1 MVQPM
6 TDAKSIT
13 STVKAAPSVGRLEL
27 ERALLSGP
35 KGFRTQL
42 RYVLALSQLA
52 RPASTS
58 APPPSPPPSLAQARL
73 EVLGQLN
80 EVMTPSQAQLLLRS
94 AAALPHWKARLA
106 LMARWGQHLPPAEAR
121 RLIVELISQAEQ
133 VDAEAR
139 ALLWFELAPLLRR
152 VGAAPSQS
160 SPLLRLL
167 LDAQAMKNTEARL
180 RAILALSSRLPTETA
195 TPALRR
201 LLDDLADARQ
211 DAVTAKAMEMLPP
224 YLPRL
229 LLDRLLEV
237 ADGIQQPNERARA
250 YIALA
255 RSLPTDFQERAR
267 LAALSAIDRMENDDE
282 RADAL
287 VSFTPCLESVTIA
300 DQYPEILE
308 RALTS
313 AILINRRPA
322 RARVLVSFAPY
333 LTPDLQGEAL
343 AAVHSLPS
351 ERERAVLLAQLAPSL
366 PSNMLVASLAVAHTM
381 REQDSRVHALTV
393 LAHYVPD
400 SARAQTLLDVLAAAS
415 NLPQHYERVRALV
428 ALVDILSDALRDQAL
443 TNALETARL
452 IDNENAR
459 ARALALLGPYLPS
472 RLQERALLVARELPS
487 VEVRLNALMGLMA
500 NLSPALRAEVTR
512 DLLQGV
518 RLIAVE
524 YKRARLM
531 ANLATLISTEALDE
545 LIGLGEA
552 LSDPLD
558 RLQVAIACAQNMPP
572 ERRPPLILKAWH
584 ALRQIDDGYDRASA
598 IASLAPFLPEGARA
612 DLNNA
617 ILACIAEIEDE
628 YDRASALALLVP
640 LLNEQSSKRAELP
653 DFSQAMWQGFE
664 AALSIPE
671 PRERAEALALGV
683 ARLSG
688 AGEEAAFQ
696 AWARLA
702 PRLAYLPLTELVL
715 CLGALVPLIRE
726 FAGEDGLR
734 DLVAMLGAR

>member
-1 MVQPM
+1 M
-6 TDAKSIT
+6 TDVKSIT
-13 STVKAAPSVGRLEL
+13 STVKAAPGAGRAEL

-35 KGFRTQL
+35 KAFRTQL

-52 RPASTS
+52 RPS
-58 APPPSPPPSLAQARL
+58 APLPPTSPPLPTLAQARL
-73 EVLGQLN
+73 EALGQLN
-80 EVMTPSQAQLLLRS
+80 DVITPSQAQLLLRS
-94 AAALPHWKARLA
+94 AAALGHWTPRLA
-106 LMARWGQHLPPAEAR
+106 LMASWGQHLPAAEAR
-121 RLIVELISQAEQ
+121 RLIVELIGQAEQ

-139 ALLWFELAPLLRR
+139 ALLWFTLSPLLRR

-180 RAILALSSRLPTETA
+180 RALIALSGRLPAEVA

-201 LLDDLADARQ
+201 LLDDLAEARQ

-255 RSLPTDFQERAR
+255 RSLPADFQERVR

-282 RADAL
+282 RADSL
-287 VSFTPCLESVTIA
+287 VSFTPCLEAVTIS
-300 DQYPEILE
+300 DHYPEVLE

-313 AILINRRPA
+313 AILINRRSA
-322 RARVLVSFAPY
+322 RARVLVSFSPY

-343 AAVHSLPS
+343 AAVHSLPN

-381 REQDSRVHALTV
+381 REQDSRVHALSV
-393 LAHYVPD
+393 LAHYVPE

-428 ALVDILSDALRDQAL
+428 SLVDILSDALRDQAL

-459 ARALALLGPYLPS
+459 ARALNLLGPHLPS

-487 VEVRLNALMGLMA
+487 MEVRLNALMGLIGH
-500 NLSPALRAEVTR
+500 LPPSLRAEVTR
-512 DLLQGV
+512 DLLDGA
-518 RLIAVE
+518 RLMPVE
-524 YKRARLM
+524 YKRARVL
-531 ANLATLISTEALDE
+531 ANLASLIPTEALDE

-558 RLQVAIACAQNMPP
+558 RLQVAIACAQNLPT

-584 ALRQIDDGYDRASA
+584 ALRQVEDGYDRAAA

-612 DLNNA
+612 DLNSA
-617 ILACIAEIEDE
+617 ILASIAEIEDE

-640 LLNEQSSKRAELP
+640 LLSDQGSKRAELP
-653 DFSQAMWQGFE
+653 DFSQALWQGFE
-664 AALSIPE
+664 AALSVPE
-671 PRERAEALALGV
+671 PRARAATLAQGV
-683 ARLSG
+683 ATLSG
-688 AGEEAAFQ
+688 AGDELAFQ

-702 PRLAYLPLTELVL
+702 PRLAYLPLPELVL
-715 CLGALVPLIRE
+715 CLTALVPLVRE
-726 FAGEDGLR
+726 FAAEEGLR
-734 DLVAMLGAR
+734 DLAALLGAR